1 MGYRSDVAIA
11 FAFKEKEQIDEVLAI
26 YQMRPFVSEHNLAE
40 QWTVRDWNGVWGL
53 TFVADSVKWYD
64 SYEDVQGLEDMVEV
78 VKTFAEERGNAFQY
92 AYCKLRIGEE
102 DDDIERVYDSNDV
115 GSYVENVLFERISI
129 RRELQLEF

>member
-26 YQMRPFVSEHNLAE
+26 YQMRPFVSEYNLAE
-40 QWTVRDWNGVWGL
+40 RWTVRDWNGVWGL
-53 TFVADSVKWYD
+53 TFSADSIKWYD

-78 VKTFAEERGNAFQY
+78 VKTFAEGRGTAFQY